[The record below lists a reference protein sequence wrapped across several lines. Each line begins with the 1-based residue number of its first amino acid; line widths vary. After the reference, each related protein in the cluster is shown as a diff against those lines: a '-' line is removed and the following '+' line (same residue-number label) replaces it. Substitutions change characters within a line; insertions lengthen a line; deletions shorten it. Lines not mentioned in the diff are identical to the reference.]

1 MSHSLCLNLTKH
13 VKNMSWSYFTA
24 KTRLNVKI
32 MSPNFRNVMKL
43 CIATLIIIKIFVFP
57 LYLFITYNDICIILK
72 QNITYHHQVYILYII
87 IIVLHYTIMRS
98 RFVSIYLYLWC
109 VCVCVYILETLLAVC
124 CSNGLFVW
132 LSGTA
137 LGNQRTTYWTLV
149 LSSPMKKSKSLS
161 GSLQLLMGRW
171 ICWRQRD
178 VLTFLSSNSFSYLS
192 LSNREEKE
200 RATAYKRKG
209 LRPRRVILRVWVIS
223 LLFSCPVAVL
233 M

>member
-1 MSHSLCLNLTKH
+1 MPESHQTRQEH
-13 VKNMSWSYFTA
+13 VLIIFHSKNKT

-43 CIATLIIIKIFVFP
+43 CIATLIIINIFVFP
-57 LYLFITYNDICIILK
+57 FYLFITYNDICIILK

-109 VCVCVYILETLLAVC
+109 VCVYILETLLAVS
-124 CSNGLFVW
+124 CSNSLFVW

-161 GSLQLLMGRW
+161 GNLQLLMGRW

-178 VLTFLSSNSFSYLS
+178 VLTFLSSNSFAYLS

>member
-1 MSHSLCLNLTKH
+1 MLI
-13 VKNMSWSYFTA
+13 F
-24 KTRLNVKI
+24 
-32 MSPNFRNVMKL
+32 L
-43 CIATLIIIKIFVFP
+43 CIYI
-57 LYLFITYNDICIILK
+57 FITYNDICIILK

-87 IIVLHYTIMRS
+87 ISVLHYTIIRA
-98 RFVSIYLYLWC
+98 RFLSIYFYIQS
-109 VCVCVYILETLLAVC
+109 VCVCF
-124 CSNGLFVW
+124 SNDLFMW

-137 LGNQRTTYWTLV
+137 PGNQRTTYWTLV

-161 GSLQLLMGRW
+161 GNLQLLMGRW

-178 VLTFLSSNSFSYLS
+178 VLAFLSSNSFVYLS

-200 RATAYKRKG
+200 RAMAYKRKG
-209 LRPRRVILRVWVIS
+209 LRPRRVILRVGVIS

>member
-1 MSHSLCLNLTKH
+1 
-13 VKNMSWSYFTA
+13 
-24 KTRLNVKI
+24 

-161 GSLQLLMGRW
+161 GSLQLLMGR
-171 ICWRQRD
+171 
-178 VLTFLSSNSFSYLS
+178 
-192 LSNREEKE
+192 
-200 RATAYKRKG
+200 
-209 LRPRRVILRVWVIS
+209 
-223 LLFSCPVAVL
+223 
-233 M
+233 